1 MSKVWFVTGSS
12 RGLGREIVL
21 AALGRGDRVAATA
34 RRPEQLDDLVVTHP
48 GALAALPLD
57 VTDPIAVRSAVD
69 AAMAEFGR
77 LDVVVNNAGYAD
89 LAAFEDTT
97 PEGFRAQI
105 ETNLFGPVHVTK
117 AALPILR
124 EQGGGS
130 VIMVSSVGSRS
141 SSPGLSAYQT
151 AKWAISGLSGILA
164 KEVGPLGIRVTAIE
178 PGGMRTEWAGASMA
192 KPEPSPPYREI
203 IQAAA
208 QAHATV
214 ATAAFGDPKKIAQAI
229 LHIADMD
236 APPARLLLGTD
247 ALAVAQG
254 TSRALAARDTE
265 YEQLT
270 RSTDRDDI
278 TEEQRAALS
287 LDEHTA

>member
-1 MSKVWFVTGSS
+1 MGKVWFVTGSS

-34 RRPEQLDDLVVTHP
+34 RRPEHLDDLVATHP

-97 PEGFRAQI
+97 PDSFRAQI

-117 AALPILR
+117 AVLPILR

-164 KEVGPLGIRVTAIE
+164 KEVGPLGIKVTAIE
-178 PGGMRTEWAGASMA
+178 PGGMQTEWAGASMA
-192 KPEPSPPYREI
+192 KPEPSPPYRKI

-208 QAHATV
+208 QVHETV
-214 ATAAFGDPKKIAQAI
+214 ANTAFGDPKKIAQAI

-236 APPARLLLGTD
+236 APPTRLLLGSD
-247 ALAVAQG
+247 ALAVARG
-254 TSRALAARDTE
+254 TAQTLADRDAE
-265 YEQLT
+265 YEDLT
-270 RSTDRDDI
+270 RSTDRDNI

-287 LDEHTA
+287 LDKHTA